1 MLRRDNGKENI
12 VESANV
18 LTDVNVSN
26 KFMPCFKSREDMVT
40 ERISMPHQKF
50 LKCIFS
56 FAKLCQVF
64 VLNATHFQSFVT
76 SLQLAN
82 QVLL

>member
-40 ERISMPHQKF
+40 ERIFMRHQK
-50 LKCIFS
+50 LKSIFT

-64 VLNATHFQSFVT
+64 KV
-76 SLQLAN
+76 SLLLYNWPIRCFSKNGCLAK
-82 QVLL
+82 

>member
-18 LTDVNVSN
+18 VTDVNVSN

-40 ERISMPHQKF
+40 ERISMPHQKC
-50 LKCIFS
+50 LKSIFS
-56 FAKLCQVF
+56 FAKLFQVF
-64 VLNATHFQSFVT
+64 VLKATHF
-76 SLQLAN
+76 
-82 QVLL
+82 